1 MIEAGNTIVVK
12 HGNGALSFYWLCTSV
27 LNDYVFF
34 SWFGNPLRP
43 SPSDYWRVSKSWFN
57 DQLANGDIEVYPH
70 LPLDQYGDEFEKQA
84 TERTD

>member
-12 HGNGALSFYWLCTSV
+12 YGNGTLGFYWLCTSV

-34 SWFGNPLRP
+34 SWFGNPRRATA
-43 SPSDYWRVSKSWFN
+43 SDYWRISRGWFN
-57 DQLANGDIEVYPH
+57 DRVADGTIEVFDS
-70 LPLDQYGDEFEKQA
+70 LPLDKYGDEFEKQA